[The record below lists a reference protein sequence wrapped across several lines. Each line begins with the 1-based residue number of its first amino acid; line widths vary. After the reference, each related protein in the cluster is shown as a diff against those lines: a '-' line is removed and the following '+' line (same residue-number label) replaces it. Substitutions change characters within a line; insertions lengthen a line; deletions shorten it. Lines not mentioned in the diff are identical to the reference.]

1 MAQPGKTSHRFSLQR
16 QINISARVS
25 KAMNKVS
32 PRLLFILACSTGS
45 RGLLQAPTHKQSLQY
60 RLVRSPLRRSGNSL
74 FVREMLRDFSR
85 WLRVS
90 QPLPGSPSLAS
101 SKRLLFRHRR
111 PDDKAFRP
119 PGHRRPGGKKP
130 YPFCHTR
137 PGGKAF
143 RQPITRYLQ
152 HLLRRVCSPDTHQI
166 SFQLD
171 SKACHLY
178 LPLSNIRQRTG
189 LPLTQI
195 RAPARC
201 QNCPH
206 QSTRLC
212 DLSRLRSLRGRKV
225 SLCWQR

>member
-1 MAQPGKTSHRFSLQR
+1 MAQPGKTSRRFSLQR

-32 PRLLFILACSTGS
+32 PRLLFIPVCTTGS
-45 RGLLQAPTHKQSLQY
+45 RGLLPAPTHNQSLQY

-74 FVREMLRDFSR
+74 LVRETLRHFNH

-90 QPLPGSPSLAS
+90 QALPGSPSLAS
-101 SKRLLFRHRR
+101 SKPLLFRHRR
-111 PDDKAFRP
+111 P
-119 PGHRRPGGKKP
+119 GGKRP
-130 YPFCHTR
+130 YPFCHTK

-143 RQPITRYLQ
+143 RQSVTRYLQ
-152 HLLRRVCSPDTHQI
+152 HLLRRVCSPDMHQI

-178 LPLSNIRQRTG
+178 LPLSNMRQRTG
-189 LPLTQI
+189 LLLTQI
-195 RAPARC
+195 LVPARC

-206 QSTRLC
+206 KSTRLR
-212 DLSRLRSLRGRKV
+212 DLSRLRSLRARKV
-225 SLCWQR
+225 SLCWQRWSACSWPWQS